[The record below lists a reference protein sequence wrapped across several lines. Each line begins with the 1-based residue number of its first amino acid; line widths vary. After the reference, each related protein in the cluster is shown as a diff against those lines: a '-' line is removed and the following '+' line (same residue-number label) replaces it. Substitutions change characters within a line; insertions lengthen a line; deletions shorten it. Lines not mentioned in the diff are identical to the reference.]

1 MFLTKQNVR
10 SIDPKTQT
18 ESYVKALF
26 PIHPFTWCFPHRQRK
41 LISANVFAVM
51 ITKNAKYHMSCMQ
64 NTEIAAI
71 KKKEA
76 FCLFL
81 FFLGVALKTQG
92 VCFTIEVYQ
101 ERREFSVDW
110 NKIKAEYIAG
120 GTSYRKL
127 CQKYDA
133 NLSVLKR
140 IAREENWVGLRE
152 QCKAKTATKIVEIE
166 SDKQAERMRRL
177 LKVSDDLLCVVE
189 EAVHSFKVGE
199 LVLDRTALKSLS
211 GTIKD
216 IKDIQ
221 NIKTELDIEEQ
232 KARIA
237 NLKRQSE
244 RDEDSK
250 DVTVEISKEAVDYC
264 G

>member
-1 MFLTKQNVR
+1 M
-10 SIDPKTQT
+10 
-18 ESYVKALF
+18 
-26 PIHPFTWCFPHRQRK
+26 
-41 LISANVFAVM
+41 
-51 ITKNAKYHMSCMQ
+51 
-64 NTEIAAI
+64 
-71 KKKEA
+71 
-76 FCLFL
+76 
-81 FFLGVALKTQG
+81 
-92 VCFTIEVYQ
+92 
-101 ERREFSVDW
+101 DW
-110 NKIKAEYIAG
+110 NKLKAEYIAG

-140 IAREENWVGLRE
+140 IAREEDWVGLRE

-189 EAVHSFKVGE
+189 NAVKSFRLGE
-199 LVLDRTALKSLS
+199 LAIDRTALKSLS

-237 NLKRQSE
+237 NLKRQAEREEDGKEVVVEMSE
-244 RDEDSK
+244 E
-250 DVTVEISKEAVDYC
+250 VVEFC